1 MTHTAP
7 PNRPFVT
14 LRDDAQQIPCN
25 AQLSGAQPAPL
36 EGCGAKPA
44 SVWLGSGHVGSDSLC
59 DPRPVTE
66 VRPALPF
73 DGLAAAAAVLAL
85 VMTVGYVLVL
95 RSQGGESPVVWFLL
109 ALIAGAALAG
119 YGAWRGVPHRRGA
132 LFGAGAVLLA
142 IGLLAI
148 LSIGLPILLA
158 GVLALAAG
166 ARARP

>member
-1 MTHTAP
+1 M
-7 PNRPFVT
+7 
-14 LRDDAQQIPCN
+14 
-25 AQLSGAQPAPL
+25 
-36 EGCGAKPA
+36 
-44 SVWLGSGHVGSDSLC
+44 
-59 DPRPVTE
+59 TE